1 MRIDTIS
8 KELCLLITEDLPI
21 PDLYSL
27 LRTCRGLSRI
37 LTPRLLELGLR
48 DVGELT
54 ALQWAAERGHKSLVL
69 LAISNGAKVNKT
81 TKRWP
86 YSTALHL
93 AAMSERPNRD
103 IIRTLVSEGARIEA
117 KDSFRETPLFRAV
130 EAGRAQAIEELLIQG
145 AIVRGRDR
153 LAHIAAR
160 GGNVDCMRA
169 LAVAGIDY
177 RKTDMSDRTIL
188 HEAFCSSAG
197 LSTAKYLLEQ
207 EGGRMIVNAKAYDKS
222 TALHLLMKSVYFESP
237 IGRELFK
244 TLMQCGADFRV
255 KDYRGNMP
263 AHILAMSNDVD
274 SMAELIDAGY
284 DISAKGGRRETV
296 LHKAVYGRGTMLR
309 YLLGLEGAK
318 SILNAQNRYGRTP
331 LHLAV
336 RDGSR
341 EKVELLLRHG
351 ADVGA
356 KDNCGKTPLEIAVI
370 WRQSSVVRAFNNSG
384 VNVNLEDMPRRCP
397 LFFRRAHRGKGKN
410 PRAGRNARKWDPGA
424 LLEAAESKDFVMEY
438 QQERWAY
445 RALGLDGRLAEES
458 DSTDSSE

>member
-8 KELCLLITEDLPI
+8 KELLLLITEDLPI

-27 LRTCRGLSRI
+27 LRTCRGLSHI
-37 LTPRLLELGLR
+37 LAPHLLELGLR

-54 ALQWAAERGHKSLVL
+54 ALQWAAEHGHKSLVS
-69 LAISNGAKVNKT
+69 LAISHSAEVNKT

-86 YSTALHL
+86 KTTALHL

-103 IIRTLVSEGARIEA
+103 IIRTLVGKGAKIEA
-117 KDSFRETPLFRAV
+117 EDSFRRTPLFRAV
-130 EAGRAQAIEELLIQG
+130 EAGQAQAIEELLIQG
-145 AIVRGRDR
+145 ARVRGRDR

-177 RKTDMSDRTIL
+177 SKTDVTDRTIL
-188 HEAFCSSAG
+188 HEAFSSSAG
-197 LSTAKYLLEQ
+197 LGTAKYLLEQ
-207 EGGRMIVNAKAYDKS
+207 EGGRMIVNAKTCAKS
-222 TALHLLMKSVYFESP
+222 TALHLLMESVYFESP

-244 TLMQCGADFRV
+244 TLMQCGVDFRA
-255 KDYRGNMP
+255 KDCRGNMP
-263 AHILAMSNDVD
+263 AHILAMSNDVN

-284 DISAKGGRRETV
+284 DISTKGGRRETV

-309 YLLGLEGAK
+309 YLLELEGVK
-318 SILNAQNRYGRTP
+318 PILNAQNRDGRTP

-341 EKVELLLRHG
+341 EKVELLLRHSV
-351 ADVGA
+351 DVRA
-356 KDNCGKTPLEIAVI
+356 KDNCGKTPPEIAVI

-384 VNVNLEDMPRRCP
+384 INVNLEDMPRRCP
-397 LFFRRAHRGKGKN
+397 CFFRRAHRGKGKN
-410 PRAGRNARKWDPGA
+410 PRAGRNVKKWDPEA
-424 LLEAAESKDFVMEY
+424 LLEAVKSKDFVIEC
-438 QQERWAY
+438 QEERWAY
-445 RALGLDGRLAEES
+445 WALGLQGSLAEES
-458 DSTDSSE
+458 DSSDWSG